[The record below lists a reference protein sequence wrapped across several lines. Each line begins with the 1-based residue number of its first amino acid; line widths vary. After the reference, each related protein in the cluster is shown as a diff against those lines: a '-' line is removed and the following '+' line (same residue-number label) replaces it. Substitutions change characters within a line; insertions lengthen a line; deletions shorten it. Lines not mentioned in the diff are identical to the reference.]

1 MSNAIEVGS
10 LYKSFGGVVPANNL
24 SFVVETG
31 ELRCLIGPNGAGKS
45 TLFKLV
51 VGLEKAERGSVRL
64 FGVDVTREPA
74 FRRVR
79 RGVGV
84 KLQSNRAYRNLDVA
98 HNIRVA
104 DFRKEGPRRRSTT
117 ERNGAGVSR
126 DQAFAL
132 FGIESVVKSNLL
144 VSALSYA
151 EQQWLEICCS
161 ITPDVGVL
169 LLDEPTAGM
178 SVSETMHTA
187 EVVKQLKREGLT
199 VVVVE
204 HDMAF
209 VRAVADKVTVLHQGE
224 LLAEGDMDDISS
236 RSDVQDVYLGR
247 GRK

>member
-1 MSNAIEVGS
+1 MGGAIEVSG

-24 SFVVETG
+24 SFTVETG

-45 TLFKLV
+45 TLFKLI
-51 VGLEKAERGSVRL
+51 VGLEKPERGVVQL
-64 FGVDVTREPA
+64 FGSDVTREPA

-104 DFRKEGPRRRSTT
+104 DFRRTGEKRQRVGTK
-117 ERNGAGVSR
+117 NGAGVSR
-126 DQAFAL
+126 DRALSL
-132 FGIESVVKSNLL
+132 FGIEDVVRSNLL
-144 VSALSYA
+144 VSMLSYA

-161 ITPDVGVL
+161 IAPDVGLL

-187 EVVKQLKREGLT
+187 EVVKQLKRDGLT

-224 LLAEGDMDDISS
+224 LLAEGDMEEISL
-236 RSDVQDVYLGR
+236 RPDVQDVYLGR
-247 GRK
+247 RKT

>member
-1 MSNAIEVGS
+1 MNNAIEVGS
-10 LYKSFGGVVPANNL
+10 LYKSYGGVVPANNL
-24 SFVVETG
+24 SFTVETG

-45 TLFKLV
+45 TLFKLI

-64 FGVDVTREPA
+64 FGADVTREPA
-74 FRRVR
+74 FRRIR

-84 KLQSNRAYRNLDVA
+84 KMQSNRAYRNLDVA

-104 DFRKEGPRRRSTT
+104 DFRKESTARRGSTAQY
-117 ERNGAGVSR
+117 GAGVSR
-126 DQAFAL
+126 NRAFSL

-161 ITPDVGVL
+161 IAPHVGLL

-178 SVSETMHTA
+178 SVGETMHTA
-187 EVVKQLKREGLT
+187 EVVKQLKREGLS

-209 VRAVADKVTVLHQGE
+209 VREVADKVTVLHQGE
-224 LLAEGDMDDISS
+224 LLAEGGMDDISS
-236 RSDVQDVYLGR
+236 RPDVQDVYLGR
-247 GRK
+247 GKK